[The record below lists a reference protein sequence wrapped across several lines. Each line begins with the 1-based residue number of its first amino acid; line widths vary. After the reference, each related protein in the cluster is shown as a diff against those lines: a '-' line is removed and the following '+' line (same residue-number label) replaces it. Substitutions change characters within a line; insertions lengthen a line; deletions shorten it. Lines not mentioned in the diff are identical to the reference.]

1 MVFTMLRDIAKNIND
16 NVFFS
21 IMDDK
26 AKYVQLRWVENN
38 FEAHEDLIGIHTVEN
53 IKSDTLVTV
62 LKYIL
67 IRLNI
72 IFSNYCSQCYDEAE
86 PTGINRGVTTKIQ
99 SE

>member
-53 IKSDTLVTV
+53 RKSDTLVTV

-72 IFSNYCSQCYDEAE
+72 ILSNCFSQCYDEAK